1 MIRIFL
7 WRLGLL
13 VMLAA
18 PADVLAQSAV
28 VHSEN
33 AVARFVEDGN
43 RSLSEGN
50 ALAAAENYRKAIEIN
65 PRDPKVH

>member
-33 AVARFVEDGN
+33 ADA
-43 RSLSEGN
+43 
-50 ALAAAENYRKAIEIN
+50 
-65 PRDPKVH
+65 